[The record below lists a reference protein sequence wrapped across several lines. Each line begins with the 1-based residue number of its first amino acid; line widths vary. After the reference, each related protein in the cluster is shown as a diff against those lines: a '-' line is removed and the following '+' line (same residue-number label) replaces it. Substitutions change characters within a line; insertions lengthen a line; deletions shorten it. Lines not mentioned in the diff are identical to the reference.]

1 MTGYAAQTLD
11 TAGGFLALELRSVNS
26 RFLDLHFRF
35 ADTLRGLEPAARET
49 LAACLKRGK
58 VECRLSLTQDASHAP
73 AVLNDKA
80 LVRLSALAAEAR
92 RVLPEASPLRLI
104 DALRWPGVLA
114 ESDPDAATLTPDFAQ
129 LLKATLAEFNAC
141 RAREGEKL
149 AAAILETA
157 RRMRAIL
164 AEVAPRIPA
173 AQAAMAEK
181 LRQRLTDAL
190 SATQAAIDDNR
201 ILQEAALF
209 AARIDVAEELARL
222 ATHLDELER
231 IFKTGGTVGK
241 RLDFLMQEFN
251 REANTL
257 ASKAASTEIT
267 NAALELKLL
276 IEQIREQT
284 QNLE

>member
-11 TAGGFLALELRSVNS
+11 TASGFLALELRSVNS

-35 ADTLRGLEPAARET
+35 ADELRGLEPATRE
-49 LAACLKRGK
+49 AIAISLKRGK
-58 VECRLSLTQDASHAP
+58 VECRLSLTPDVSHTP
-73 AVLNDKA
+73 ALLNDKA
-80 LVRLSALAAEAR
+80 LTRLSALAAEAS

-114 ESDPDAATLTPDFAQ
+114 EARPDADTLTADFAQ
-129 LLKATLAEFNAC
+129 LLEVTLTELNAC

-149 AAAILETA
+149 AAAILEIA
-157 RRMRAIL
+157 RRIRAIL
-164 AEVAPRIPA
+164 AEIAPRIPIV
-173 AQAAMAEK
+173 QAAMAEK
-181 LRQRLTDAL
+181 LRQRLTDTL
-190 SATQAAIDDNR
+190 SSAQAAIDDNR
-201 ILQEAALF
+201 ILQEATLF
-209 AARIDVAEELARL
+209 ATRTDVAEELARL

-267 NAALELKLL
+267 SAALELKLL
-276 IEQIREQT
+276 IEQIREQV